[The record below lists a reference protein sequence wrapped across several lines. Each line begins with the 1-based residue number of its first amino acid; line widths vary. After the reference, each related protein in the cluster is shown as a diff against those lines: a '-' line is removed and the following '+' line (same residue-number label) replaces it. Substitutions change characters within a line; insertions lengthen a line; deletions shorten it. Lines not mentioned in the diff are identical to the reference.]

1 MSRIHTPNLCLRCW
15 YYKDG
20 KCVKTQYDYC
30 KITRSK

>member
-1 MSRIHTPNLCLRCW
+1 MSRIHTQNLCLRCW